1 MSTVP
6 TPRAAGPAARGPAR
20 PGEADGDTV
29 SPVDGDDTG
38 PVDDRAA
45 DAVADLVDDDPVPET
60 EAAAATERGPR
71 ALPPAEPP
79 VGKAGRAPD
88 PAADPGAPPRFARS
102 SDGRMVAGVAVAL
115 ATQFKVQPLAVR
127 IAFSLLS
134 AVSGFGV
141 VLYLALWIFT
151 PLDQTLAREAEE
163 QQAPAGLAAATRTGK
178 RKRRTFAQRT
188 GDLGQLAALVVLGA
202 GVWLLVQQTP
212 LGVSPAVFFPL
223 LLAAAGLTLVWRAA
237 DEQERSRLSAISPR
251 LPWLAAL
258 TGKGGWIAAM
268 RVVAGAG
275 VVVAGVVVFLVGQ
288 GQFDATMD
296 ALGGVLVILVGVG
309 LITGPWLWKL
319 WRNLETER
327 RARIVSQER
336 ADMASHLHDSV
347 LQTLAL
353 IQKQA
358 NDPRAVV
365 RLARAQER
373 DLRAWLYS
381 DLVDDGSSLAAALT
395 KMAAEVEDAFGT
407 PVEVVTVGDAE
418 IDDVARAVLK
428 AAREATVNAAKHSG
442 ADKIDIFVEAG
453 DDGVEVFVRDRGA
466 GFDPDAVPAD
476 RMGVRGSV
484 IGRMERHGGEAT
496 IRSAPGEG
504 TEVRLSTRRS
514 S

>member
-1 MSTVP
+1 MTSAP
-6 TPRAAGPAARGPAR
+6 TPVQEATNSGGTDGPPKFVRR
-20 PGEADGDTV
+20 
-29 SPVDGDDTG
+29 
-38 PVDDRAA
+38 
-45 DAVADLVDDDPVPET
+45 
-60 EAAAATERGPR
+60 
-71 ALPPAEPP
+71 
-79 VGKAGRAPD
+79 
-88 PAADPGAPPRFARS
+88 
-102 SDGRMVAGVAVAL
+102 SDGRMVAGIAVAL
-115 ATQFKVQPLAVR
+115 AAQFKVQPLAVR
-127 IAFSLLS
+127 VAFSLLS

-151 PLDQTLAREAEE
+151 PLDQTVVQQADE
-163 QQAPAGLAAATRTGK
+163 QQPAGIAAATRSGK
-178 RKRRTFAQRT
+178 RRRRTLVQRT

-223 LLAAAGLTLVWRAA
+223 LLAAAGMTLVWRAA
-237 DEQERSRLSAISPR
+237 DEQERRRLTAISPR
-251 LPWLAAL
+251 VPWLAAL
-258 TGKGGWIAAM
+258 TGKGGWVAAM
-268 RVVAGAG
+268 RVAAGAS
-275 VVVAGVVVFLVGQ
+275 VVVAGVVVFLLGQ
-288 GQFDATMD
+288 GQLEATMD

-309 LITGPWLWKL
+309 LIAGPWLYRL
-319 WRNLETER
+319 WRNLESER

-353 IQKQA
+353 IQKHAHDQ
-358 NDPRAVV
+358 RAVV
-365 RLARAQER
+365 RLARSQER

-418 IDDVARAVLK
+418 IDDIARAVLK

-442 ADKIDIFVEAG
+442 ADKIDIFVEAT
-453 DDGVEVFVRDRGA
+453 DEGVELFVRDRGA
-466 GFDPDAVPAD
+466 GFDPDTVPED
-476 RMGVRGSV
+476 RLGVRRS
-484 IGRMERHGGEAT
+484 IIDRMERHGGEAS